1 MDARKNIYFYI
12 VFLFM
17 LCSFYICNGFSV
29 NAQVPQEINIE
40 YLKNKENEYV
50 DYLFTTKEVSLS
62 KITDSSITITSE
74 NFNKD
79 FLENAKSLKNTF
91 GYDVNYENGE
101 LIVSGLIPD
110 FLYNS
115 LYIEAESFNNEK
127 YVLEIKN
134 FKTAK
139 SQDLIKQFVTQ
150 TLQYTIKKSIL
161 PIDFYMWEHKILM
174 KEVTPEEFI
183 FRVLQH
189 PKILYNTDTPEKFIE
204 KAYSAIFLD
213 HISRDELINWLNKFN
228 EYKQKYFMKDDE
240 VWTLIIEEMI
250 QSEDFK
256 NRIELLN
263 IDELEV
269 PLSTRYSEV
278 YENSK
283 FDYKIDNEIKNLYV
297 MDYNEL
303 NRTKMNETGAVL
315 FLNEGFRYVLNS
327 NSKIFVDIENATA
340 KYKDGKIIIEGL
352 QPNTVYK
359 NFKIVYTNRGLE
371 KIIFVERIK
380 TTRTKEQKLLKSDK
394 VDRKFNVLDSFGYS
408 IDDFLKIFYEKKYGL
423 EIKEDELDCLKL
435 LFVVDRVK
443 LEKFLNLVYK
453 SDFNIDNKI
462 LISKLYDVIFNRSA
476 DIEGLKY
483 WVEKF
488 EIYEGFMSNSYEIVK
503 KIILEMMDSDEF
515 KNRFNDAVLKN
526 IIEFNNRD
534 KKLHIV

>member
-1 MDARKNIYFYI
+1 MDAIKNICFYF
-12 VFLFM
+12 VFLFI
-17 LCSFYICNGFSV
+17 LCSFYICNGFYV
-29 NAQVPQEINIE
+29 NAQVTQEINIG
-40 YLKNKENEYV
+40 YFKNKENEYV
-50 DYLFTTKEVSLS
+50 DYLFTTKEVSSS

-74 NFNKD
+74 NFDKD
-79 FLENAKSLKNTF
+79 FLENAEILKNAF
-91 GYDVNYENGE
+91 GYGVNYENGE
-101 LIVSGLIPD
+101 LTVSGLIPD

-115 LYIEAESFNNEK
+115 LYIEAESFDNEK
-127 YVLEIKN
+127 YILQIKN

-139 SQDLIKQFVTQ
+139 SQDLIKQFVTK

-161 PIDFYMWEHKILM
+161 PIDFYMWEHKILT

-189 PKILYNTDTPEKFIE
+189 PKILYDTDTPEKFIE

-213 HISRDELINWLNKFN
+213 NISKDELIKWLNKFN
-228 EYKQKYFMKDDE
+228 EYKQKYFIKDEE
-240 VWTLIIEEMI
+240 VYNLIIEEMI

-263 IDELEV
+263 IDELEI
-269 PLSTRYSEV
+269 PLSTRYSTF
-278 YENSK
+278 YENIK

-303 NRTKMNETGAVL
+303 NRTKMNETSAIL
-315 FLNEGFRYVLNS
+315 FLNEGFSDVPDS
-327 NSKIFVDIENATA
+327 DSKIFVDIENAIA
-340 KYKDGKIIIEGL
+340 KYKNGKIVIEGL
-352 QPNTVYK
+352 HPNTVYK
-359 NFKIVYTNRGLE
+359 NFKIVYTNKGCE
-371 KIIFVERIK
+371 KTIFVERVK
-380 TTRTKEQKLLKSDK
+380 TTKTKEQKLLKSNK
-394 VDRKFNVLDSFGYS
+394 VDRKFNVLDNFGYS

-435 LFVVDRVK
+435 LFVVDRIK
-443 LEKFLNLVYK
+443 LEKFLNLVCK

-462 LISKLYDVIFNRSA
+462 LISKLYDVIFNRVP

-483 WVEKF
+483 WLEKF
-488 EIYEGFMSNSYEIVK
+488 EIYKGFMVNSNEILK
-503 KIILEMMDSDEF
+503 KIILNMMDSNEF
-515 KNRFNDAVLKN
+515 KDRFNDAVLKN